1 MKVYDE
7 GLTADIDFVTFSHD
21 GKMDRTELRKERERL
36 LLRVQWEFPCVS
48 AGEGGSCIIFLKSVA
63 TDKLPMF

>member
-21 GKMDRTELRKERERL
+21 GKMDRTELRKEREAL
-36 LLRVQWEFPCVS
+36 TKGPMGIHCHVSLRGRVGVVS
-48 AGEGGSCIIFLKSVA
+48 FS
-63 TDKLPMF
+63 